1 MSADVVPWGWYPTQ
15 VFCACQLGP
24 CGYCK
29 TGRCSQCAWARH
41 EIRGITVQ
49 PRRLNNHLLDRH
61 GRRVVQPPIPVHQVG
76 YNCGYVCPCHRQGH
90 PDNNRQGIGT
100 VQRQAV
106 LW

>member
-1 MSADVVPWGWYPTQ
+1 MTPSKEPSAKRLDIVADEVRSRSSDFLLAFRAGEYVPG
-15 VFCACQLGP
+15 
-24 CGYCK
+24 
-29 TGRCSQCAWARH
+29 
-41 EIRGITVQ
+41 
-49 PRRLNNHLLDRH
+49 DRH